1 MPTSI
6 SDLTSGN
13 NPLDERKRL
22 AQQFLDIATFYKDLG
37 TDKDYNAI
45 KSYLEREIDHCN
57 YLQRNGIPDN
67 RNIKNN
73 KDLRNATSE
82 YLGRTVVDNANFVC
96 KDVVKDLNTVRGKK
110 YYSKNLTKARAK
122 RNKNRRKNYGLNK
135 PIIPEQ
141 KNQFDKLQTL
151 DDRSQQSNDNTA
163 LSNDRFFDKGLY
175 EQFKN
180 NFNRNKYG
188 SAPKEPI
195 SNYGNAQNS
204 GNQGS
209 NFNPENMG
217 KVKMNLNLGFVR
229 IIVIKIPRN
238 RQNIPQINNKQPL
251 HPQNKNDYLRNREND
266 RQQNQY
272 SHQQN
277 QYYARPQQSLNN
289 QPNWRMPRQSWNNQ
303 PNSEMPRQSW
313 NNQPNMGMPRQSWNN
328 QPNAGMPQQSQHM
341 SFTFTQV
348 SRDENGVTFKQFSM
362 SKSQYNVPS
371 LANNGQN
378 VYMQSKQTYF
388 EARNQTMNSAP
399 EQARQNGV
407 APTPPPR
414 SSSLPRNSRPFSGPQ
429 PAQSP
434 SSSTFWSDIKFNQVN
449 MTQGPGFSNVNV
461 TSFSYTNSLST
472 TTGTNRMNSNY
483 NDISNNPRTTNREIT
498 RQNTASNSIPN
509 NRALVKAR

>member
-22 AQQFLDIATFYKDLG
+22 AKQFLDIATFYKDLG

-110 YYSKNLTKARAK
+110 YYSKDLTKARAK

-238 RQNIPQINNKQPL
+238 RQNIPQINNQQPL
-251 HPQNKNDYLRNREND
+251 RPQNKNDYLRNRENA

-303 PNSEMPRQSW
+303 PNMGMPRQSW
-313 NNQPNMGMPRQSWNN
+313 NNQPNMGMPRQS
-328 QPNAGMPQQSQHM
+328 
-341 SFTFTQV
+341 
-348 SRDENGVTFKQFSM
+348 
-362 SKSQYNVPS
+362 
-371 LANNGQN
+371 
-378 VYMQSKQTYF
+378 
-388 EARNQTMNSAP
+388 
-399 EQARQNGV
+399 
-407 APTPPPR
+407 
-414 SSSLPRNSRPFSGPQ
+414 
-429 PAQSP
+429 
-434 SSSTFWSDIKFNQVN
+434 
-449 MTQGPGFSNVNV
+449 
-461 TSFSYTNSLST
+461 
-472 TTGTNRMNSNY
+472 
-483 NDISNNPRTTNREIT
+483 
-498 RQNTASNSIPN
+498 
-509 NRALVKAR
+509 